1 MLEATDT
8 HIHVDGVW
16 RRYGSG
22 PRTFDAVRGVSFAV
36 RPGELFGL
44 LGTNG
49 AGKTSTVELL
59 EGLAAPHRGKITLF
73 GGLDPVRDRRA
84 IRPRTG
90 AMLQQGGF
98 ISQLTVRETVT
109 MWAELTTRAR
119 PVDEALTL
127 TGLAGRADVMV
138 QNLSGGE
145 KRRLDLAVASLPP
158 ADLLFLDEPTTGM
171 DAEGRHA
178 VWQLLERMRDEGTTI
193 LLTTHN
199 LEEVEFLADRLA
211 IMHRGRIAA
220 SGAVP
225 EIVADFPSTL
235 SFALPDPSLV
245 TDLPFTD
252 GIEQRN
258 GRVVV
263 TTAQLQQD
271 ATRLLVWA
279 QERGVTLDRFTAR
292 PATLEEAFLR
302 IATMDGVTTDADD
315 DHGEDP
321 DEDPDRAARGARIPR
336 AHRAA
341 RDDARADA
349 LDARVG
355 AVETHPEPESGRQ
368 P

>member
-1 MLEATDT
+1 MLEAADT

-22 PRTFDAVRGVSFAV
+22 SKTFAAVKGVSFAV
-36 RPGELFGL
+36 RPGELFAL

-59 EGLAAPHRGKITLF
+59 EGLAAPHQGKITLF
-73 GGLDPVRDRRA
+73 GRLDPVKDRRV

-98 ISQLTVRETVT
+98 ISHLTVRETVA

-119 PVDEALTL
+119 PVDEALAL
-127 TGLAGRADVMV
+127 TGLSERADVLV

-145 KRRLDLAVASLPP
+145 RRRLDLAIATLPP
-158 ADLLFLDEPTTGM
+158 ADLLFLDEPTSGM

-178 VWQLLERMRDEGTTI
+178 VWHLLERMREDGTTI

-211 IMHRGRIAA
+211 IMHRGQIAA
-220 SGAVP
+220 AGTVP
-225 EIVADFPSTL
+225 EVVADFPSTL
-235 SFALPDPSLV
+235 SFELADHGLAA
-245 TDLPFTD
+245 DLPFDT
-252 GIEQRN
+252 GVQHRA

-263 TTAQLQQD
+263 TTPRLQQD

-279 QERGVTLDRFTAR
+279 QERGVTLERFTAR

-302 IATMDGVTTDADD
+302 IATQDDLVADSSDGHVGDRSQEPSLADD
-315 DHGEDP
+315 LAHG
-321 DEDPDRAARGARIPR
+321 RV
-336 AHRAA
+336 
-341 RDDARADA
+341 DARELEA
-349 LDARVG
+349 
-355 AVETHPEPESGRQ
+355 ETQ